1 MDSHQERTLQ
11 ASRRVQG
18 WFAANK
24 EFTANGGGGSTR
36 TPALATQLE
45 ALNGVVSRASDH
57 AAKQNTQASQSL
69 LIAKDERDL
78 RREVLAHHMAT
89 IAKVARALRGT
100 IPGIGVLS
108 MPKGNIQT
116 APLITFATAMAR
128 KAEIYA
134 DVLVEHGLPED
145 FIRQLED
152 SVARLKGS
160 LDARGEA
167 RAARIGATRGLESEL
182 ALGKR
187 VVEVMDAS
195 LTRALRSSPS
205 RFAEWKHVKRITV
218 RGTTVRPSIETV
230 QEAPS
235 DVQGLSAAVPQVAR
249 ADSKAA

>member
-11 ASRRVQG
+11 AFRRVQG

-24 EFTANGGGGSTR
+24 EFTANGGSTR

-57 AAKQNTQASQSL
+57 AAQQNTQASQSQ
-69 LIAKDERDL
+69 LIAKDEREL
-78 RREVLAHHMAT
+78 RREVLAQHMAT

-128 KAEIYA
+128 KAEIYES
-134 DVLVEHGLPED
+134 VLVEHGLPED
-145 FIRQLED
+145 FIKQLED
-152 SVARLKGS
+152 AVAKLKDS
-160 LDARGEA
+160 IDARGKA
-167 RAARIGATRGLESEL
+167 RAARSGATKGLESEL

-187 VVEVMDAS
+187 VLEVIDAS
-195 LTRALRSSPS
+195 LTRALRSMPG

-218 RGTTVRPSIETV
+218 RGTTVRPSIVTD
-230 QEAPS
+230 QGAPS
-235 DVQGLSAAVPQVAR
+235 DVQVLSPAVPQVVG